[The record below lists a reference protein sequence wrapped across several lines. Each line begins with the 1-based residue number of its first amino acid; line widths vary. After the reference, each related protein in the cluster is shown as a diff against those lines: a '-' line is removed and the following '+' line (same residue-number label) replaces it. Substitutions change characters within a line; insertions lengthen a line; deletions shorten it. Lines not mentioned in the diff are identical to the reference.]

1 MAQNRSNLRTKGVIK
16 AIIERIKVVFCYMA
30 TVKLFEEF
38 WLWHFKCDIYFT
50 GKTRLCHN
58 FLYSVIRQVI
68 LIIRRLPRFQIVSF
82 YMYWALKKV
91 IWNYITFKVTAAV
104 QPADTWKVLTSF
116 WCRERLFLILISQMA
131 ARMTIK
137 CINHVSVKRG
147 LLKRC
152 HHWQF
157 TVEKKI
163 SEQSIDLKLLK
174 TSLKAMYLLIS
185 LNENKRWQ

>member
-1 MAQNRSNLRTKGVIK
+1 
-16 AIIERIKVVFCYMA
+16 
-30 TVKLFEEF
+30 
-38 WLWHFKCDIYFT
+38 
-50 GKTRLCHN
+50 
-58 FLYSVIRQVI
+58 
-68 LIIRRLPRFQIVSF
+68 
-82 YMYWALKKV
+82 
-91 IWNYITFKVTAAV
+91 
-104 QPADTWKVLTSF
+104 
-116 WCRERLFLILISQMA
+116 MA

-185 LNENKRWQ
+185 LDENKRWQ